1 MSFPDKIN
9 PSRPPRHHNET
20 LLHSQNFSTSSTNID
35 NDITLYNTLVNQ
47 DNTTE
52 DVVKIGELIQES
64 INKTLEQR
72 NPEQV
77 VTEVTPARH
86 TGNWKT
92 SLLFNTSRL
101 LAHLFSAT
109 VQPVRPIRPT
119 QFTFRPH
126 AEKTKASSVTKYANS
141 TRDNV
146 AFPTTSTLLAS
157 TSKHSRS
164 SVSKAKKTPKKQSS
178 RKRRTIDAANQAEMI
193 KYDLTDGSV
202 VSKLKLT
209 QQQIDACPKAI
220 SNLRKAINRYNNLR
234 EDKNS
239 RAGQS
244 LLVKQAE
251 FLEQIQ
257 KKLKLP
263 ESHEVS
269 KVMSVIKAEYKSHRV
284 SIGKLFHGIWV
295 AGSPPEGTDAY
306 VKTFL
311 QAYEDFNF
319 YIWVD
324 SRAYGAAKFSSIMK
338 KSAFDEAIS
347 KLRASVP
354 ESHQQFVRQY
364 DDLRREY
371 NNVKDSKLQKQYW
384 KDIQTMRETYS
395 KLNKNI
401 RDTFNVLLLKET
413 IIQQDRFFN
422 FCTLQGVDSISDQ
435 TRINFLIKEMNLS
448 EEEIAEYKKLIETN
462 EKKIQKLADKVNAEL
477 GSKRVEVKDIKTLDA
492 MKDKINRYNYDTEML
507 LRWNYAAATDQLR
520 MYMLYEYGGIYTDL
534 DMMPAYSLAVNEKI
548 YAAGGTLFF
557 EDLSIRRAISGA
569 VLKLVSESSKSI
581 SLEEIGKELDLSK
594 ISEENREKL
603 STLIKDLESFA
614 KIHSEKEFFAKM
626 APDVIRDTMPILQRY
641 HKWSTGWNVRGLN
654 GLMVSHKG
662 SSTVESVI
670 QAQREAYEHLKNLRQ
685 NVISKEFFNSLQE
698 LSEFD
703 AMAVIGGELVKDYL
717 EGSLFFDFRQDSI
730 MPGAVSTL
738 GISGPDLITKI
749 MKKFFRE
756 QGPIG
761 QDFLERSGR
770 KLGKEAFLG
779 AYNQIPKEGK
789 KGQGPES
796 ITFDWLHPLTV
807 GANDVTPA
815 DESTWCGVRN
825 REAGDLLF
833 SHSPAANTNTLKFVS
848 RNPVNIENFRQLWSE
863 NAKAVCSEDLLQ
875 RFNKIIS
882 GPSLDISVVSSLD
895 QELTL
900 AIQKLSDQDRTARE
914 GIFSLQLQL
923 AELVR
928 SVRFPVANQINFVL
942 DGNSNFEKDL
952 ERAIKLYLKT
962 DSQTKIVLWNS
973 SLGDR
978 VLFLKDMLAIS
989 ERLLAISSFID
1000 SLTESPPSY
1009 SDINLLTSYGEL
1021 KAKESF
1027 DLLTSEELDKFLE
1040 VTTKI
1045 SENARLQDKI
1055 TEIEY
1060 LINSGYSY
1068 RRNQE
1073 FFSNW
1078 LDLPGEELKKRVLEF
1093 AKDLSKD
1100 GSLGIRDQKDRDL
1113 WYKEICDKI
1122 YQRRVLDSSSRM
1134 QEFLKGLPKNDRVI
1148 LQNMDLY
1155 LAGHPLFKK
1164 MQEDGYIFRDFQT
1177 IGQLILANSGVSG
1190 VLSTRPL
1197 FPAPSKLLVDIV
1209 RTELKDD
1216 YDGMNE
1222 AIPLVYEFLAS
1233 ERNGK
1238 ESKQIYERL
1247 KAAGLEMLGEML
1259 TPHTPQKLLT
1269 PPSDDSVT
1277 AFGRR
1282 HGIEY
1287 GRETEQ
1293 VMVNLAPGIFNPA
1306 GYIMGRYLEAL
1317 YQIHREIHAGSLT
1330 AETAQAILQSKDAFC
1345 FINAESIQT
1354 LVKYAN
1360 SQYYCSLTEVHR
1372 ILTNQSFLAEAT
1384 SSLLAG
1390 AFPGVHQIINA
1401 DESLNRP
1408 RITAITESSAINSYD
1423 YRGLGLNKNVFFTPH
1438 EIPSVTSIVEGTKY
1452 TALSWGEFFDAHVEY
1467 WSDLAVRLG
1476 GKSIETHPQT
1486 FLYGVEGR
1494 CMGLS
1499 MMYMLAKDTESY
1511 NLIQNNLMT
1520 VSSLY
1525 QENRREGLLLSE
1537 SDQNLVDR
1545 SITLIDWLQLR
1556 GNKFL
1561 SHENVFST
1569 KDWSLFTLKE
1579 QFKEKSVTSILITTP
1594 NHSLVLQELGN
1605 NLYRLTDPNF
1615 GHVDFASAE
1624 QAFYFVGGMIGESYE
1639 IKTRYGLSD
1648 EKSVKDQ
1655 LKIRIPNTLLFES
1668 TLLSG
1673 TDLGLTSQYQ
1683 PTTLEKMT
1691 KKGSVTINQ
1700 IETSWRALYQIGG
1713 TINRKRISETT
1724 TIEDLSH
1731 LKIHGDILNNYLS
1744 KNALDSQMSSLIRSV
1759 LQTYGLE
1766 PGTKSVKGRSIT
1778 DTPNEVVSLVQTS
1791 KRRMAKMKSSLQ
1803 AMLKLITNKLKSVSI
1818 YDKDQARIKSAS
1830 INDDDLLTMEI
1841 ETFDKQ
1847 TKTITFDGE
1856 GLAVS
1861 FKRVGRMLNELSS
1874 TGVLDL
1880 ELGMS
1885 VVSLIQYARMVEQGQ
1900 SADAL
1905 AKFNLVMDVK
1915 AMSELTL
1922 GSAIQVMGKKFLTDS
1937 GVNTLTLES
1946 VLASRLQTAARKVGG
1961 STGRALLGAA
1971 KVLELPILEAVS
1983 GVWNLYSSIEVLTR
1997 ETSYSEHMAARVQV
2011 AFDAISLALTLSATV
2026 APSLMLAAGPVAAI
2040 GMGAAA
2046 IAQNVA
2052 YHESRHEAWLKYK
2065 DFLEQGSK
2073 NIAVS
2078 FPDRGVIDLSGNGVL
2093 GDVCLDLGKNPPLLT
2108 GKRSYNANRWIGHQP
2123 GLSDRQVREKL
2134 SYAYSISPDS
2144 ALAKGHANSYWPQGI
2159 PSILPGNYHT
2169 VILGYGVQYKAV
2181 TEVVYLSNK
2190 VAWREAV
2197 METDSPYYEPPLTA
2211 ISQQTKIIAGDGP
2224 LTVLPVR
2231 LLDGDTTKNRNA
2243 EDKDNAEDEDAQD
2256 GDTAEDRN
2264 AQDALRKR
2272 VEQAKLYKD
2281 YKIIVEGGLGGI
2293 VVQIGGAGIYD
2304 LKGDPRANNTISF
2317 RAIPAP
2323 YFATFN
2329 LREREYQEIHLVERI
2344 GENKYEITKI
2354 LKVRQSNF
2362 NTIIGSASG
2371 HDSLYGNHNTTFFL
2385 SPLGATIRSGSGS
2398 CRYDVP
2404 DISGCIMIFLE
2415 DNSVQHS
2422 VTLHQ
2427 TVFDIVAKPPFEKH
2441 YIPMALLLLILSK
2454 KPKPDPFVSGL
2465 YMGYPWDSPTED
2477 YEKWVDNVV
2486 VTLDDGIELRAMKTR
2501 EESLVFGITSCNH
2514 LKWLQAYPE
2523 EAGYPEDILET
2534 LRRSELPFNKTFT
2547 VVRKDSF
2554 VVFDFEN
2561 QEFIYHPKPYSQI
2574 SVRTSSQYDVVVM
2587 GEEGCSYIIKSLP
2600 GIESK
2605 DITIQLKGS
2614 VSIGAILDFY
2624 SLVISSIEGRLPLDS
2639 NNTMELTIS
2648 SPRYNIPLKLK
2659 WPDNELPRS
2668 TFIEITNRVH
2678 RNLGTWHDILA
2689 QNRGVTQS
2697 LYRRSMLVTDRIEG
2711 IRNLDD
2717 AVILLESE
2725 KGNDSPV
2732 HILGIENK
2740 EETEVQI
2747 KGNMYSGTFTG
2758 SMENSRWTTTK
2769 PSKIFEIIVPPR
2781 NIKYL
2786 SFRRDRK
2793 SENIVFYSTMKPSI
2807 IEASKQPMSL
2817 ISKDQ
2822 WQICSQI
2829 EVYYTSLTLGDFC
2842 RYRINNETDALSRQ
2856 LMYAQDLVKIQ
2867 GKDLIVTL
2875 FYIRGGRG
2883 IGSVTLKFK
2892 EFFNVLVEEC
2902 SNSHESIGDQV
2913 PLINTKYRD
2922 HINLTLG
2929 SERFNLAILV
2939 SEFLE
2944 AHHVTSLQRH
2954 KNVPYRLEF
2963 PHNMLRFPNT
2973 NVFSYTINPNAT
2985 DTSKNDFN
2993 WLQIDASVKKYELPG
3008 LAVRGSSL
3016 YLDPISGDLFL
3027 TRINRFG
3034 PAGTEALLIKFP
3046 GYKCKWREFQKLMVL
3061 ERNLLTIL
3069 NSETI
3074 ARSGI
3079 TFFGPSVQRIRFDDV
3094 NWMRGL
3100 SRQASIVSIETGIHS
3115 KKSRV
3120 VHLDLI
3126 EGRKYHSF
3134 LDLYAGDLQDRFNQ
3148 STRARIYDDYL
3159 LKEALHLCEEKQ
3171 EWKVSKDI
3179 LGEGV
3184 GYYSQVSSTWVQED
3198 IKENT
3203 RLTLPANTKL
3213 SLITSQGVMFT
3224 RQQERSGFLIHY
3236 RVMGLDKVIDD
3247 VELSTQTPGALRCSL
3262 KTNATMVVRRVDNS
3276 QYSNRNIFIV
3286 AEIVS
3291 KEEKDKS

>member
-1 MSFPDKIN
+1 M
-9 PSRPPRHHNET
+9 
-20 LLHSQNFSTSSTNID
+20 
-35 NDITLYNTLVNQ
+35 
-47 DNTTE
+47 
-52 DVVKIGELIQES
+52 
-64 INKTLEQR
+64 
-72 NPEQV
+72 
-77 VTEVTPARH
+77 
-86 TGNWKT
+86 
-92 SLLFNTSRL
+92 
-101 LAHLFSAT
+101 
-109 VQPVRPIRPT
+109 
-119 QFTFRPH
+119 
-126 AEKTKASSVTKYANS
+126 
-141 TRDNV
+141 
-146 AFPTTSTLLAS
+146 
-157 TSKHSRS
+157 
-164 SVSKAKKTPKKQSS
+164 
-178 RKRRTIDAANQAEMI
+178 
-193 KYDLTDGSV
+193 
-202 VSKLKLT
+202 
-209 QQQIDACPKAI
+209 
-220 SNLRKAINRYNNLR
+220 
-234 EDKNS
+234 
-239 RAGQS
+239 
-244 LLVKQAE
+244 
-251 FLEQIQ
+251 
-257 KKLKLP
+257 
-263 ESHEVS
+263 
-269 KVMSVIKAEYKSHRV
+269 
-284 SIGKLFHGIWV
+284 
-295 AGSPPEGTDAY
+295 
-306 VKTFL
+306 
-311 QAYEDFNF
+311 
-319 YIWVD
+319 
-324 SRAYGAAKFSSIMK
+324 
-338 KSAFDEAIS
+338 
-347 KLRASVP
+347 
-354 ESHQQFVRQY
+354 
-364 DDLRREY
+364 
-371 NNVKDSKLQKQYW
+371 
-384 KDIQTMRETYS
+384 
-395 KLNKNI
+395 
-401 RDTFNVLLLKET
+401 
-413 IIQQDRFFN
+413 
-422 FCTLQGVDSISDQ
+422 
-435 TRINFLIKEMNLS
+435 
-448 EEEIAEYKKLIETN
+448 
-462 EKKIQKLADKVNAEL
+462 
-477 GSKRVEVKDIKTLDA
+477 
-492 MKDKINRYNYDTEML
+492 
-507 LRWNYAAATDQLR
+507 
-520 MYMLYEYGGIYTDL
+520 
-534 DMMPAYSLAVNEKI
+534 
-548 YAAGGTLFF
+548 
-557 EDLSIRRAISGA
+557 
-569 VLKLVSESSKSI
+569 
-581 SLEEIGKELDLSK
+581 
-594 ISEENREKL
+594 
-603 STLIKDLESFA
+603 
-614 KIHSEKEFFAKM
+614 
-626 APDVIRDTMPILQRY
+626 
-641 HKWSTGWNVRGLN
+641 
-654 GLMVSHKG
+654 
-662 SSTVESVI
+662 
-670 QAQREAYEHLKNLRQ
+670 
-685 NVISKEFFNSLQE
+685 
-698 LSEFD
+698 
-703 AMAVIGGELVKDYL
+703 
-717 EGSLFFDFRQDSI
+717 
-730 MPGAVSTL
+730 
-738 GISGPDLITKI
+738 
-749 MKKFFRE
+749 
-756 QGPIG
+756 
-761 QDFLERSGR
+761 
-770 KLGKEAFLG
+770 
-779 AYNQIPKEGK
+779 
-789 KGQGPES
+789 
-796 ITFDWLHPLTV
+796 
-807 GANDVTPA
+807 
-815 DESTWCGVRN
+815 
-825 REAGDLLF
+825 
-833 SHSPAANTNTLKFVS
+833 
-848 RNPVNIENFRQLWSE
+848 
-863 NAKAVCSEDLLQ
+863 
-875 RFNKIIS
+875 
-882 GPSLDISVVSSLD
+882 
-895 QELTL
+895 
-900 AIQKLSDQDRTARE
+900 
-914 GIFSLQLQL
+914 
-923 AELVR
+923 
-928 SVRFPVANQINFVL
+928 
-942 DGNSNFEKDL
+942 
-952 ERAIKLYLKT
+952 
-962 DSQTKIVLWNS
+962 
-973 SLGDR
+973 
-978 VLFLKDMLAIS
+978 
-989 ERLLAISSFID
+989 
-1000 SLTESPPSY
+1000 
-1009 SDINLLTSYGEL
+1009 
-1021 KAKESF
+1021 
-1027 DLLTSEELDKFLE
+1027 
-1040 VTTKI
+1040 
-1045 SENARLQDKI
+1045 
-1055 TEIEY
+1055 
-1060 LINSGYSY
+1060 
-1068 RRNQE
+1068 
-1073 FFSNW
+1073 
-1078 LDLPGEELKKRVLEF
+1078 
-1093 AKDLSKD
+1093 
-1100 GSLGIRDQKDRDL
+1100 
-1113 WYKEICDKI
+1113 
-1122 YQRRVLDSSSRM
+1122 
-1134 QEFLKGLPKNDRVI
+1134 KGLPKNDRVI
-1148 LQNMDLY
+1148 LQDMDLY
-1155 LAGHPLFKK
+1155 LAGHPLLKK
-1164 MQEDGYIFRDFQT
+1164 MQEDGYAFQDFRT
-1177 IGQLILANSGVSG
+1177 IAQLILANSGVSG
-1190 VLSTRPL
+1190 ILSTQTVLPS
-1197 FPAPSKLLVDIV
+1197 PSKLLVDV
-1209 RTELKDD
+1209 MRSNLEDD
-1216 YDGMNE
+1216 YDKINE
-1222 AIPLVYEFLAS
+1222 AMPLVYDLLAS
-1233 ERNGK
+1233 EKNGQ
-1238 ESKQIYERL
+1238 ESKQIYDRL
-1247 KAAGLEMLGEML
+1247 KNSGLEILGEKL
-1259 TPHTPQKLLT
+1259 SPYTPQTLLT
-1269 PPSDDSVT
+1269 PPSDNSVT
-1277 AFGRR
+1277 ALGRR
-1282 HGIEY
+1282 YGIEH

-1293 VMVNLAPGIFNPA
+1293 VMLNLAPGIFNPS
-1306 GYIMGRYLEAL
+1306 GHIMGRYLEAL
-1317 YQIHREIHAGSLT
+1317 YQMHREIHAGILT
-1330 AETAQAILQSKDAFC
+1330 EQSAQAILQSKDAFC
-1345 FINAESIQT
+1345 FIDMEGIQA
-1354 LVKYAN
+1354 LVEYSN
-1360 SQYYCSLTEVHR
+1360 NQYYCSLTEVHR
-1372 ILTNQSFLAEAT
+1372 ILTRQFFLAEAT
-1384 SSLLAG
+1384 GPLLSG
-1390 AFPGVHQIINA
+1390 AFPGVHQIINV
-1401 DESLNRP
+1401 DQSLDRP
-1408 RITAITESSAINSYD
+1408 RVTAITESPVVSPYNYQGI
-1423 YRGLGLNKNVFFTPH
+1423 GLNKDVFFTPR
-1438 EIPSVTSIVEGTKY
+1438 EIPSVTSVVEGAKY
-1452 TALSWGEFFDAHVEY
+1452 TASSWREFFDTHVEH

-1476 GKSIETHPQT
+1476 SKLIETHPQT
-1486 FLYGVEGR
+1486 FLFEAQGR

-1499 MMYMLAKDTESY
+1499 MMYMLAEDIESY
-1511 NLIQNNLMT
+1511 KLIQNNLMT
-1520 VSSLY
+1520 VSALY
-1525 QENRREGLLLSE
+1525 QENKRDGLLLSG
-1537 SDQNLVDR
+1537 SDQDLVDR
-1545 SITLIDWLQLR
+1545 STTLIDWLQLR

-1561 SHENVFST
+1561 SHKEVFST
-1569 KDWSLFTLKE
+1569 ESWGLFTLKK
-1579 QFKEKSVTSILITTP
+1579 QFEEKLVKSVLITTP
-1594 NHSLVLQELGN
+1594 SHSVVLQKLGDN
-1605 NLYRLTDPNF
+1605 IYRLTDPNF
-1615 GHVDFASAE
+1615 GHIDFTSAE
-1624 QAFYFVGGMIGESYE
+1624 QVFYFVSGMIDESYE
-1639 IKTRYGLSD
+1639 IKRRYGFSD
-1648 EKSVKDQ
+1648 YTSVREQ
-1655 LKIRIPNTLLFES
+1655 IRIHTPNGHRFENTLLA
-1668 TLLSG
+1668 G
-1673 TDLGLTSQYQ
+1673 TDLGLTSQHQ
-1683 PTTLEKMT
+1683 CTTLEKMAE
-1691 KKGSVTINQ
+1691 KGSVTIDQ
-1700 IETSWRALYQIGG
+1700 IETSWSTLYQIGG
-1713 TINRKRISETT
+1713 TVDHKRISETT
-1724 TIEDLSH
+1724 TREDLSH

-1744 KNALDSQMSSLIRSV
+1744 KNVLDSQTSSLIRSV

-1766 PGTKSVKGRSIT
+1766 PGTKPVKGRNII
-1778 DTPNEVVSLVQTS
+1778 DTPNEVASLVQTS
-1791 KRRMAKMKSSLQ
+1791 KHRMAKMKSSLQ
-1803 AMLKLITNKLKSVSI
+1803 AMLKLISNKLRSI
-1818 YDKDQARIKSAS
+1818 SISDKDQAKIKSAS
-1830 INDDDLLTMEI
+1830 IDDDDLLTMEI
-1841 ETFDKQ
+1841 ETSDRQ
-1847 TKTITFDGE
+1847 IKTITFDGE

-1900 SADAL
+1900 STDAL

-1937 GVNTLTLES
+1937 GVNTLSLES

-1971 KVLELPILEAVS
+1971 KLLELPILEAVS

-2011 AFDAISLALTLSATV
+2011 AFDAISLAITLSATV

-2052 YHESRHEAWLKYK
+2052 YHESRHEAWLRYK

-2073 NIAVS
+2073 NVAVS
-2078 FPDRGVIDLSGNGVL
+2078 FPDRGIIDLSGNGVL
-2093 GDVCLDLGKNPPLLT
+2093 GDVCLDLRKNPPLLM
-2108 GKRSYNANRWIGHQP
+2108 GKHSYNANRWIGYQP
-2123 GLSDRQVREKL
+2123 GLSDRQIREKL
-2134 SYAYSISPDS
+2134 SYAYSISPER
-2144 ALAKGHANSYWPQGI
+2144 ALAKGHANSRWPQSI
-2159 PSILPGNYHT
+2159 PSIPLGNYHT
-2169 VILGYGVQYKAV
+2169 VIIGYGIQYEAV
-2181 TEVVYLSNK
+2181 TEVIYLSNQ

-2197 METDSPYYEPPLTA
+2197 MEADSLYYKPPLTA

-2231 LLDGDTTKNRNA
+2231 LLDRDTTKNRNA
-2243 EDKDNAEDEDAQD
+2243 EDKDNTEDEDAQD

-3016 YLDPISGDLFL
+3016 YLDPLSGDLFL

-3079 TFFGPSVQRIRFDDV
+3079 TFLGPSIQRIRFDDV

-3159 LKEALHLCEEKQ
+3159 LKKALHLCEEKQ